1 MVALLSGFDYLC
13 EIYFRNSM
21 KLSRIFIFAAV
32 LAALAAGCKKPGS
45 TTREFLDGDLTL
57 SVPAYVA
64 PGSVMEFD
72 VESLMTASR
81 GDGGPLGYYFNNPF
95 TEKSDTVVD
104 PQGNILVP
112 VYTVT
117 VSDTLG
123 PVTLLF
129 GAASS
134 DKYYGT
140 TAEAEMTVVKSGF
153 DGNGS
158 ITGFV
163 NHDDDLLYTD
173 TREDTPVDYSYVR
186 CGDTYWM
193 RTNLAWGGAGV
204 AYEDCDVMDGVF
216 GRYYSWEEAQTACPP
231 GWRLPSEEDWLE
243 LAREYGSGGEPEPGS
258 DFKGLAG
265 ALMADLY
272 FNGTRMWEYWPE
284 VKVTDASRL
293 SVMPAGYAVMSV
305 DGYNFGNV
313 YSYAA
318 FWTSEDAGDKG
329 VLRYIYEEKDIVYR
343 FEADKKGLAASV
355 RCVRDAE

>member
-1 MVALLSGFDYLC
+1 
-13 EIYFRNSM
+13 M

-216 GRYYSWEEAQTACPP
+216 GRYYSWEEAQTACPE
-231 GWRLPSEEDWLE
+231 GWRLPSDEDW
-243 LAREYGSGGEPEPGS
+243 AAMASFYGGNSVPGA
-258 DFKGLAG
+258 DFTDLAG
-265 ALMADLY
+265 DLMENIY
-272 FNGTRMWEYWPE
+272 FNEIRLWEFNRE
-284 VKVTDASRL
+284 VKVTNAARL
-293 SVMPAGYAVMSV
+293 SVMPVGFARIEKGE
-305 DGYNFGNV
+305 
-313 YSYAA
+313 YSFADLYKYAA
-318 FWTSEDAGDKG
+318 FWTSDETADDSGVFRYLYEDET
-329 VLRYIYEEKDIVYR
+329 LVYWGSITKNDVA
-343 FEADKKGLAASV
+343 FSV
-355 RCVRDAE
+355 RCVRDAS

>member
-1 MVALLSGFDYLC
+1 
-13 EIYFRNSM
+13 M

-32 LAALAAGCKKPGS
+32 LAALAAGCKKAGS

-193 RTNLAWGGAGV
+193 APFRRG
-204 AYEDCDVMDGVF
+204 
-216 GRYYSWEEAQTACPP
+216 
-231 GWRLPSEEDWLE
+231 
-243 LAREYGSGGEPEPGS
+243 LAR
-258 DFKGLAG
+258 AG
-265 ALMADLY
+265 A
-272 FNGTRMWEYWPE
+272 
-284 VKVTDASRL
+284 
-293 SVMPAGYAVMSV
+293 
-305 DGYNFGNV
+305 
-313 YSYAA
+313 
-318 FWTSEDAGDKG
+318 
-329 VLRYIYEEKDIVYR
+329 
-343 FEADKKGLAASV
+343 
-355 RCVRDAE
+355 